1 MLSPSLSESNTR
13 LRPFEALRAV
23 RRLLRNPD
31 DTRQVFIVLQA
42 LRGRSGK
49 RSFRRFQATAEGQ
62 EILGERRTLLPH
74 LQDRQALARLP
85 QGSLGRAYLDF
96 MTVENLTADGLVEA
110 SASPERDAAPEDV
123 RLFQNRTRDMHDL
136 THVITGYGRDPLG
149 ELCLLAFNHAQSGQL
164 GVALI
169 VLMGMT
175 RLGLGQR
182 GRAARAAV
190 VQGWRHGRA
199 AAWLSGQDWEAM
211 LAESMETLRNRLRIA
226 EPTRYRAVAS

>member
-1 MLSPSLSESNTR
+1 MLSPSLSEPNTR
-13 LRPFEALRAV
+13 LRPLKALGAV
-23 RRLLRNPD
+23 RRLLRDPD

-42 LRGRSGK
+42 LRGRSGQ
-49 RSFRRFQATAEGQ
+49 RSFRRFRATTEGRA
-62 EILGERRTLLPH
+62 ILSERRTLLPY

-85 QGSLGRAYLDF
+85 QGLLGRTYLDF

-136 THVITGYGRDPLG
+136 THVITSYGRDPLG
-149 ELCLLAFNHAQSGQL
+149 ELCLLAFNHAQSSQL

-175 RLGLGQR
+175 RLGHGPR

-190 VQGWRHGRA
+190 VQAWRNGRT

-211 LAESMETLRNRLRIA
+211 LVEPMESLRNRLRIA
-226 EPTRYRAVAS
+226 EPTRYRAVMS